1 MDKNFWSEAIKQFGI
16 SVVFA
21 AMLAIFYSN
30 ENAKWEKAQAVENT
44 RWEQLFQKYTEGQRQ
59 SMEAIRACCMEHNG
73 RGK

>member
-1 MDKNFWSEAIKQFGI
+1 MDKNFWTEALKQFGI
-16 SVVFA
+16 SAIFA

-30 ENAKWEKAQAVENT
+30 ENAKWEKAQTVENT
-44 RWEQLFQKYTEGQRQ
+44 RWEQLFQKYTEEQRQ

>member
-30 ENAKWEKAQAVENT
+30 ENAKWEKAQTVENT
-44 RWEQLFQKYTEGQRQ
+44 RWEQLFQKYTEEQRQ
-59 SMEAIRACCMEHNG
+59 SMEAIRACCIEHNG

>member
-30 ENAKWEKAQAVENT
+30 ENAKWEKAQTVENT
-44 RWEQLFQKYTEGQRQ
+44 RWEQLFQKYTVEQRQ